1 LLAVFFDMTARSKEK
16 YINLLP
22 KDKFS
27 SSTLGRILT
36 WLLSTFRFI
45 VIAVEMVVMLAFLS
59 RFWLDSKNSDLN
71 DEIEQKQA
79 QITASSQIENEFR
92 DIQKRLSIYQ
102 GLISTQPS
110 FSNDIKSLTNL
121 IPEDTVLSS
130 ISLSEAED
138 SLSGTSA
145 SEKSIAQL
153 IANLQNMDGV
163 KDVSVAQISANKD
176 DPTLIDF
183 NLLLSKEALAKKKT

>member
-1 LLAVFFDMTARSKEK
+1 MTARSKEK